1 MIRMTIKFYKAARTE
16 NPNVKWSDLRLWK
29 VDLKGAY
36 TLQSFRPDDVEL
48 FAVKG
53 TEEQV
58 FL

>member
-1 MIRMTIKFYKAARTE
+1 MTIKFYKAARTE